1 MSFRVYDKKKK
12 KFIHDSIYLT
22 PDGELLQSSKT
33 LFGNKMTFL
42 HEDRYVFQQ
51 AIGLNDKN
59 DAPIYIGDYLE
70 ATVADDRVVTG
81 LVTFAEELGSYVIL
95 CFDSDEYYVLG
106 QSVMQYTKII
116 GNVFDKA

>member
-51 AIGLNDKN
+51 AIGLSDKDN
-59 DAPIYIGDYLE
+59 TPIYIGDYLE

-95 CFDSDEYYVLG
+95 CFDNSEYYVLG